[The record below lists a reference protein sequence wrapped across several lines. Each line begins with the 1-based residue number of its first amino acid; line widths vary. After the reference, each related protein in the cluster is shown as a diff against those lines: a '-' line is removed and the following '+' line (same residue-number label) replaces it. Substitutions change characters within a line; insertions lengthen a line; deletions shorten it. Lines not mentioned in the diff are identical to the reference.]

1 VIRAVAHYNIGVDPN
16 ATDLALL
23 VLRLAVGLTVV
34 AHGVNHIKGPGG
46 IAGTGGWFESMG
58 LRPGHLHAWMASVT
72 ELAGGV
78 LLALGLATPL
88 GAAAVVGVMVVAGIT
103 AHRTNGFF
111 IFRPGQGWEYV
122 MVLAVAALALAA
134 LGPGRWSLDHLA
146 GWDTGGWTGLA
157 IAVVA
162 GIGGGAALLAV
173 YWRPKPAAT

>member
-1 VIRAVAHYNIGVDPN
+1 VDPN

-23 VLRLAVGLTVV
+23 VLRLTVGLTVL
-34 AHGVNHIKGPGG
+34 AHGVNHIVGGGG

-58 LRPGHLHAWMASVT
+58 LRPGRLHAWMASVT

-88 GAAAVVGVMVVAGIT
+88 GAAAVVGVMVVAGLT

-111 IFRPGQGWEYV
+111 IFKPGQGWEYV

-134 LGPGRWSLDHLA
+134 LGPGRWSVDHLLDR
-146 GWDTGGWTGLA
+146 DTGGWPGLA
-157 IAVVA
+157 VAAVA
-162 GIGGGAALLAV
+162 GIGGALALLAV
-173 YWRPKPAAT
+173 FWRPAPAASGAAD